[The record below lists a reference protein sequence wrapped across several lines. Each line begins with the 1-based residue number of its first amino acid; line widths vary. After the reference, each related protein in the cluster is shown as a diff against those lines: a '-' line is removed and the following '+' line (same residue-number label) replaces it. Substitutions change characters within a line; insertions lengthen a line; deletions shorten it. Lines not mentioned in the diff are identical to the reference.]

1 MATVKLTK
9 ENFDKAIEDNSI
21 IVLDFWAQWC
31 GPCRAFAP
39 TFEAASEKH
48 ADIVFGKI
56 NTDEEQE
63 LAAAFG
69 IRGIPAVAV
78 FRDKIPLFM
87 QSGALPASA
96 LDSLIEKVRSLDMD
110 EVRADYE
117 RQLAEQSAQ
126 G

>member
-9 ENFDKAIEDNSI
+9 ENFDKTIEDNSI
-21 IVLDFWAQWC
+21 VVLDFWAQWC
-31 GPCRAFAP
+31 GPCRAFGP

-48 ADIVFGKI
+48 TDIVFGKI

-69 IRGIPAVAV
+69 IRGIPTIAV

-110 EVRADYE
+110 QVRADYQ
-117 RQLAEQSAQ
+117 RQLAEHSAQ

>member
-9 ENFDKAIEDNSI
+9 ENFDKTIEDNSI

-31 GPCRAFAP
+31 GPCRAFGP

-48 ADIVFGKI
+48 TDIVFGKI

>member
-9 ENFDKAIEDNSI
+9 DTFEKTIEDNG
-21 IVLDFWAQWC
+21 IVILDFWAQWC

-39 TFEAASEKH
+39 TFEGASDKH
-48 ADIVFGKI
+48 TDIVFGKI

-63 LAAAFG
+63 LAASFG

-78 FRDKIPLFM
+78 FRDKIPLFL

-96 LDSLIEKVRSLDMD
+96 LEDLITQVRALDMD
-110 EVRADYE
+110 TVRADSAK
-117 RQLAEQSAQ
+117 QQAEANPAA
-126 G
+126 